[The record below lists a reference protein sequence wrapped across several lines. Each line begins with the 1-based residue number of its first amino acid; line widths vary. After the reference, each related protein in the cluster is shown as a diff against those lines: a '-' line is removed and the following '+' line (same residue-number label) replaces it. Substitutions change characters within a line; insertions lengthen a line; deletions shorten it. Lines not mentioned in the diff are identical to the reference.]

1 MEIILDHR
9 EAKLIE
15 IFERDYTNIYRTA
28 PLPIGD
34 IHIINKDT
42 QQIMICIERKT
53 VSDLYSSIRDGRH
66 REQKK
71 RALSHLKPHQFVY
84 CILR

>member
-34 IHIINKDT
+34 IHIVNKDT
-42 QQIMICIERKT
+42 QQIVLCIERKT
-53 VSDLYSSIRDGRH
+53 SSDFFTFN
-66 REQKK
+66 K
-71 RALSHLKPHQFVY
+71 
-84 CILR
+84 